1 MEKYCKRKKSEDYM
15 SIWKKRIAAEKG
27 ISEICAER
35 IVLKCMGLVKRML
48 YGNVMIAFQK
58 QDGTFCLE
66 KGTLVG
72 YEKFFHREF
81 KLTVKQES
89 VVYWSEE
96 QQGWRR
102 FRISNLMDWKAI
114 V

>member
-1 MEKYCKRKKSEDYM
+1 MKRKRSKKELNDCM

-27 ISEICAER
+27 ISEISAEK
-35 IVLKCMGLVKRML
+35 IVQKCMELVKHML

-72 YEKFFHREF
+72 YENFFHREF
-81 KLTVKQES
+81 RFTVKQES
-89 VVYWSEE
+89 VIYWSEE
-96 QQGWRR
+96 QHGWRR
-102 FRISNLMDWKAI
+102 FRISNLMEWKAI

>member
-1 MEKYCKRKKSEDYM
+1 MKRNKKRSDDCM
-15 SIWKKRIAAEKG
+15 SIWKRRIAAEKG
-27 ISEICAER
+27 ISEINAEK
-35 IVLKCMGLVKRML
+35 IVQKYMELVKHML

-96 QQGWRR
+96 QHGWRR
-102 FRISNLMDWKAI
+102 FRISNLMGWKA
-114 V
+114 VV

>member
-1 MEKYCKRKKSEDYM
+1 MRRNKKKSDDCM

-27 ISEICAER
+27 ISEVSAEK
-35 IVLKCMGLVKRML
+35 IVLKCMELVKRML

-72 YEKFFHREF
+72 YEKFFHRKF

-89 VVYWSEE
+89 VIYWSEE

-102 FRISNLMDWKAI
+102 FRISNLMEWKAI

>member
-1 MEKYCKRKKSEDYM
+1 MQEK
-15 SIWKKRIAAEKG
+15 
-27 ISEICAER
+27 
-35 IVLKCMGLVKRML
+35 IVQKCMELVKHML

-96 QQGWRR
+96 QSRMEKIQN
-102 FRISNLMDWKAI
+102 SNLMGWKAVRLI
-114 V
+114 QSKTY

>member
-1 MEKYCKRKKSEDYM
+1 MTVCQYGKDVLPLKKEFPE
-15 SIWKKRIAAEKG
+15 INAEK
-27 ISEICAER
+27 
-35 IVLKCMGLVKRML
+35 IVQKCMELVKHML

-96 QQGWRR
+96 QHGWRR
-102 FRISNLMDWKAI
+102 FRISNLMGWKA
-114 V
+114 VV

>member
-1 MEKYCKRKKSEDYM
+1 MKKYCKRKKSEDYM

-81 KLTVKQES
+81 KLTVKQGVCCLLE
-89 VVYWSEE
+89 
-96 QQGWRR
+96 
-102 FRISNLMDWKAI
+102 
-114 V
+114 

>member
-1 MEKYCKRKKSEDYM
+1 MKRNKKRSDDCM
-15 SIWKKRIAAEKG
+15 SIWKRRIAAEKG
-27 ISEICAER
+27 ISEINAEK
-35 IVLKCMGLVKRML
+35 IVQKCMELVKHML

-72 YEKFFHREF
+72 YEKFFHREY
-81 KLTVKQES
+81 KNTARQES
-89 VVYWSEE
+89 VVYWSTE
-96 QQGWRR
+96 QHAWRR
-102 FRISNLMDWKAI
+102 FMIGNLLEWKAI